1 MSRFLQ
7 RFYSSFAAAN
17 SPLATLRKKTGFPI
31 AKCREALS
39 LHADKLEDAEKWLQ
53 EQAHKEGWAKAE
65 QLRGRATKQGH
76 IGVLLE
82 QRKAAIVEVGKSI

>member
-1 MSRFLQ
+1 MALFL
-7 RFYSSFAAAN
+7 RRVSSSFAAAK

-39 LHADKLEDAEKWLQ
+39 LHDDNVGEAEKWLQ
-53 EQAHKEGWAKAE
+53 EQAQKEGWAKAE
-65 QLRGRATKQGH
+65 QLRGRTTKQGQ

-82 QRKAAIVEVGKSI
+82 QGKAAIVEVC

>member
-1 MSRFLQ
+1 MTLSLRRFS
-7 RFYSSFAAAN
+7 SSFAAAK

-39 LHADKLEDAEKWLQ
+39 LHADRVEEAEKWLQ
-53 EQAHKEGWAKAE
+53 EQARKEGWTKAE
-65 QLRGRATKQGH
+65 QLRGRTTKQGH

-82 QRKAAIVEVGKSI
+82 QRKAAVVEVC